1 MLEPSLGNT
10 HVGKT
15 LQFER
20 LGYFCKDQ
28 DSKEK
33 PIFNRTVPLRDSWA
47 RLEKQGNLINKN
59 TIENGK

>member
-1 MLEPSLGNT
+1 M
-10 HVGKT
+10 
-15 LQFER
+15 
-20 LGYFCKDQ
+20 DQ

-47 RLEKQGNLINKN
+47 RLEKQANMINNN